1 MLAFLL
7 AALVLLAAALV
18 ISYPLIFHALE
29 PYRAAPPPDAAY
41 SEPDAL
47 LEALGELE
55 VSYGTGKI
63 SEQDYQAEKLRLE
76 KRYLEVADQPA
87 SAGGNGTD
95 AA

>member
-29 PYRAAPPPDAAY
+29 PYQATPPPDAAY
-41 SEPDAL
+41 SERDAL

-63 SEQDYQAEKLRLE
+63 SGQDYQAEKLRLQ
-76 KRYLEVADQPA
+76 KLYLEVADQPVSA
-87 SAGGNGTD
+87 SGNDPD